1 MKNKSYLFLS
11 IISFI
16 WLVIGAT
23 NIAAQTTQFTYQGR
37 LTDGGIAPT
46 GNYDLQF
53 NLFDAVS
60 SGNQQGSTVT
70 LTGVPVSGGIFT
82 VKLDFGAQFDG
93 NARYLQIAVKTTGSP
108 DPYTT

>member
-1 MKNKSYLFLS
+1 MRKIMKNKTYLFLS

-16 WLVIGAT
+16 WLVIGTT

-53 NLFDAVS
+53 GLFDAVTG
-60 SGNQQGSTVT
+60 GNQQGPTVT
-70 LTGVPVSGGIFT
+70 QTAVAVPGGVFT
-82 VKLDFGAQFDG
+82 VKLDFRAQFDG
-93 NARYLQIAVKTTGSP
+93 NARHL
-108 DPYTT
+108 